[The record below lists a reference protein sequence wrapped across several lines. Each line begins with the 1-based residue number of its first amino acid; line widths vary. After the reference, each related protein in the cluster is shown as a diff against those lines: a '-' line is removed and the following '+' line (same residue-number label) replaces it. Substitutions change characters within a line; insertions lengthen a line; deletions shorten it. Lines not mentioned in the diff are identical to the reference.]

1 MENLG
6 LTIEEL
12 EEEVRTL
19 KSELDYQRNEN
30 MAQGRQIISYKKQ
43 IKELEKKNS
52 RGAGR
57 KNIPKETLLQIKVL
71 HQDGVDVRTIAGMF
85 DISKATVYSIINRT
99 DIVGAVEDEE
109 PFKSSGTSD
118 CSIDEPINLSHKEDS
133 PFELF

>member
-19 KSELDYQRNEN
+19 KSELDYQRSKN
-30 MAQGRQIISYKKQ
+30 MAQGCQIISYKKQ

-109 PFKSSGTSD
+109 PFKSSGTRWQRN
-118 CSIDEPINLSHKEDS
+118 IY
-133 PFELF
+133 F